1 MRLLLSIAVLLAA
14 LRAGAGTNAV
24 LRSLDEIGRMC
35 ADPLPRQD
43 AFDVTI
49 TVSHVTK
56 LGDIFAA
63 TDGRI
68 FHHLT
73 DGCFWPR
80 RTLRAGDLIR
90 ARGKAVWQVNG
101 SYNYAKATNICILAH
116 TPPPPPATIS
126 AAELKSASWLNQV
139 VRINGSVTDVLRD
152 EIDPRF
158 VFLILSS
165 DNDYVYVVI
174 HHPGEIDELSRL
186 VGASVSA
193 CGYCYRPL
201 KTESRNILGIR
212 ILMDDSTGIS
222 ILRPAP
228 TDPFDVP
235 LLEGDVENIR
245 QASVSA
251 TPRRR
256 LRGTVLATWQANWAL
271 IRTEGAKISKIQ
283 FADERLPSCG
293 DPIEVVGMP
302 ETDAYNLNLSRAIW
316 RPAVVAAQ
324 QSEPPKDVTARFL
337 LKDNAGRPM
346 IKHNY
351 HGRTILLRGT
361 VLKATSDDSGE
372 QRLTLADK
380 ASLFTVISPKLS
392 DYDAPKP
399 GSLIEATGICIMETE
414 NWRPQSPFPH
424 IKGFFLVTR
433 TPDDIRVLKSAPWWT
448 PLRLS
453 ILTAILS
460 LVLIGVLVW
469 NLLLRR
475 LSNIKI
481 AERTRLAT
489 ELHDS
494 IVQNLT
500 GAAME
505 LRTANRVYDNDPKT
519 AREQLELALKTLDS
533 SRNEIRNCIWDLR
546 SRALD
551 ETTMDATIR
560 RTLEPF
566 SEDATL
572 FIRFSVPRNR
582 LTDPMAHALV
592 CIIRE
597 LVINAIHHGKARS
610 IHIAGCI
617 DDGKLLF
624 SVHDDGCG
632 FDPANAPGV
641 EQGHFGLQGIQ
652 DRIGALHGT
661 MSVRSTPGKGSH
673 ATFSVSLSTK
683 DKK

>member
-1 MRLLLSIAVLLAA
+1 MTLVLLLAA
-14 LRAGAGTNAV
+14 SLLGTNQV
-24 LRSLDEIGRMC
+24 IRSVSELEKIRN
-35 ADPLPRQD
+35 DPSP
-43 AFDVTI
+43 
-49 TVSHVTK
+49 H
-56 LGDIFAA
+56 AA
-63 TDGRI
+63 TFEIEATVASKPIPLFDWFAISDGNA
-68 FHHLT
+68 FALLT
-73 DGCFWPR
+73 DGSMSHLN
-80 RTLRAGDLIR
+80 TLRPGDRIKASGTIAYRPGAMLNCAR
-90 ARGKAVWQVNG
+90 ANRISVL
-101 SYNYAKATNICILAH
+101 TH
-116 TPPPPPATIS
+116 DPPPSPAHVTAVQINNGEALNRTIRTEGTVID
-126 AAELKSASWLNQV
+126 AF
-139 VRINGSVTDVLRD
+139 RD
-152 EIDPRF
+152 ELDPRF
-158 VFLILSS
+158 VFIVLFADGEHVYFSAPCKD
-165 DNDYVYVVI
+165 DNLL
-174 HHPGEIDELSRL
+174 PL
-186 VGASVSA
+186 VGARVSLTGL
-193 CGYCYRPL
+193 CTRHRHSD
-201 KTESRNILGIR
+201 SRRHLGIDNYL
-212 ILMDDSTGIS
+212 ILPDG
-222 ILRPAP
+222 LQVLAPAP
-228 TDPFDVP
+228 KDPFDVP
-235 LLEGDVENIR
+235 PLSGSIR
-245 QASVSA
+245 DIRLASSSES
-251 TPRRR
+251 PRRKVSGR
-256 LRGTVLATWQANWAL
+256 VLAVWKDDSVLVRT
-271 IRTEGAKISKIQ
+271 TEGIVSKIQ
-283 FADERLPSCG
+283 LSGKSLP
-293 DPIEVVGMP
+293 EVGSFIDAVGMP
-302 ETDAYNLNLSRAIW
+302 ETDIHNLNLSRAIW
-316 RPAVVAAQ
+316 RTTEGRLEA
-324 QSEPPKDVTARFL
+324 EPPPAAVTARFL
-337 LKDNAGRPM
+337 LKDGQGRPM
-346 IKHNY
+346 IKREY
-351 HGRTILLRGT
+351 HGRSVILQGT
-361 VLKATSDDSGE
+361 VLRIFDEDPDDR
-372 QRLTLADK
+372 RLVLENVDTTVQVYVPRTCPRTL
-380 ASLFTVISPKLS
+380 LPQ
-392 DYDAPKP
+392 P

-424 IKGFFLVTR
+424 IKGFVLVTR